1 MAGRVE
7 TVQADLVPDRS
18 CPSECAALLRIQ
30 AGVIARVQALGC
42 GLTGNDVRRLV
53 RRREWA
59 GVHAGVYVDHTGPL
73 TWLQRAW
80 AAVLATAPSALAGE
94 SALRAADGPGRRDH
108 DDGRIHVAV
117 DHTRHPAAPPGVVV
131 HRVARLHDRVLWN
144 LGPPRMRY
152 EEAVLDVAGAKAGAG
167 DLVGVVGALTAA
179 CQARRTTPERLLTTS
194 QGRPRV
200 HERAWTE
207 GVLHDLATGA
217 TSVLEHGFL
226 TRVERPHRLPVA
238 ARQVSTVATM
248 GLTYRDV
255 AYADVDV
262 ELDGR
267 QFHDTTEQRDR
278 DLDRD
283 LDSVVRGRAAVR
295 QGYGQ
300 VFARPCA
307 TAARLGALLQAR
319 GWAGVPVPCGPG
331 CVVLRELPW
340 CG

>member
-1 MAGRVE
+1 MLAMPAMPKPAMPKSAHRD
-7 TVQADLVPDRS
+7 A
-18 CPSECAALLRIQ
+18 CAALLRDQ
-30 AGVIARVQALGC
+30 AGVVARRQVVDAGLMPHDVQRKL
-42 GLTGNDVRRLV
+42 

-59 GVHAGVYVDHTGPL
+59 TIHPGVYIDHTGPP

-108 DDGRIHVAV
+108 DERVIHVAV
-117 DHTRHPAAPPGVVV
+117 ERARHLTPPPGIVV
-131 HRVARLHDRVLWN
+131 HRTSRLDQRILAN
-144 LGPPRMRY
+144 LSPPRMRY
-152 EEAVLDVAGAKAGAG
+152 EEAVLDVAGARVVQG

-179 CQARRTTPERLLTTS
+179 VQSRRTTAVRLLTAS
-194 QGRPRV
+194 RLRPRA

-207 GVLHDLATGA
+207 AVLSDLATGA

-226 TRVERPHRLPVA
+226 TRVERPHRLPTA
-238 ARQVSTVATM
+238 TRQVRSVGTL
-248 GLTYRDV
+248 GLAYRD
-255 AYADVDV
+255 AAFDGMDV

-283 LDSVVRGRAAVR
+283 LDAAVAGR
-295 QGYGQ
+295 STVRLGYGQ

-307 TAARLGALLQAR
+307 TAWRLGAMLQAR
-319 GWAGVPVPCGPG
+319 GWAGAPGACGPT
-331 CVVLRELPW
+331 CVVRANLPSA
-340 CG
+340 G